1 MALLYQSKIRWFVF
15 LGLAFICLQLTAL
28 LILSL
33 WSEKPRSLGQ
43 STVQSIAVSTTSTQL
58 TSESGMK
65 ETNGEW
71 RTLKETPLDGLMLK
85 EQCRGNYLIE
95 TGVEGEYPYCVDEFK
110 LLATRTGETKEH
122 ELLTLKEP
130 APGFGFSVFA
140 VRQLGAATNTNA
152 RLLLQIGGLQDCDYE
167 MTGCGYNYTIR
178 LVDIGK
184 PNAAVHFKNS
194 GIYSADPAQWN
205 STFTKGYGF
214 MGICEGGC
222 IPEPVYGWT
231 IQDAVLKPLTTEEA
245 YINKDHYD
253 GRISDWASDPY
264 RHWGTV
270 KWIDA
275 NRIEA
280 ELIDE
285 NGKMTRLRKEVK

>member
-1 MALLYQSKIRWFVF
+1 MVSLYQSKIRLFVF

-33 WSEKPRSLGQ
+33 WSEKPRPLSQ
-43 STVQSIAVSTTSTQL
+43 STTQSITATATSVQL
-58 TSESGMK
+58 AAQPDMK

-71 RTLKETPLDGLMLK
+71 LTLKETPLDGLMLK

-130 APGFGFSVFA
+130 VPGFGFSVFE

-205 STFTKGYGF
+205 SIFTKGYGF
-214 MGICEGGC
+214 MGMCEGGC
-222 IPEPVYGWT
+222 IPEPMYGWT

-253 GRISDWASDPY
+253 ARIADWASDSY
-264 RHWGTV
+264 RYWGTV
-270 KWIDA
+270 KWIDTSHV
-275 NRIEA
+275 EV

-285 NGKMTRLRKEVK
+285 NGKVARLRKEVK